1 MTKGH
6 WQEFIFCRFTLNIQL
21 LFHWICN
28 FLIKTSTSTCWLKA
42 CEVTFEDLSPF
53 SLLTPWWHQLERW
66 TKWIYSLKLQT
77 LCVGSQSSTY
87 IIASNTT
94 FSNSTFGLES
104 HATSQPSSQETI
116 LLTVWQRQHCWYYS
130 RDNSLLHQSALQL
143 AMQTVYFLF
152 IGVNPG
158 FTVSVFEWYINC

>member
-1 MTKGH
+1 MIKGH
-6 WQEFIFCRFTLNIQL
+6 WQEFIVCRFTLKIQL

-28 FLIKTSTSTCWLKA
+28 FLIKTSTSTCWLEV
-42 CEVTFEDLSPF
+42 CEVIFEDLSPF
-53 SLLTPWWHQLERW
+53 SWFT
-66 TKWIYSLKLQT
+66 T
-77 LCVGSQSSTY
+77 LNKMDLFFKTSHIMCVGSQSSTY

-143 AMQTVYFLF
+143 TMPTVYFWS
-152 IGVNPG
+152 IGVKPG
-158 FTVSVFEWYINC
+158 FTLSAFEWYINC